1 MKATHL
7 SFRYAKYFI
16 GVAWALVLVSMS
28 VLAVDSFIS
37 DCGGDACLFT
47 YVAKGI
53 LQGEIPY
60 LDRWDNKGP
69 LLYLLHAIGL
79 MINEEWGIWAVQG
92 LFLLGTVWFA
102 FALLRK
108 LFGLLPAL
116 FALAVFLA
124 YFSRFAPPGNYTEQ
138 FGLLFQL
145 LTLYFF
151 IRSEEDSKPVPT
163 QPQFTLLHFGIGALG
178 AASFLLRPNLVALWI
193 VIGVYWLVVRGK
205 SLRKLAT
212 AVVGGGS
219 LLILTGGLFVSI
231 GAWHAL
237 WDAVFV
243 FNFAHSDASLQ
254 ERIGVVSNFST
265 LMFPFSLL
273 VIAAW
278 CIGVLHLIQGR
289 LQPQRFKSI
298 ILVATILFPLELLS
312 FSLSGYGFLHYYIT
326 ALPTIAILLAF
337 LVWFVNHQRLIAPSL
352 LAGALLLGATYLSL
366 PLSNFAR
373 LAEKYT
379 TEGIIFEERRP
390 ASSVRLRDLIQLSTG
405 PDDRILVWGKGAWI
419 YLESGRDAPTRF
431 FYEVPL
437 TKPHY
442 TNQSIHDEFLDDVR
456 EEMPELIIEI
466 RPARVP
472 PLASAARLDW
482 SPRHRFAHNLDD
494 FRLFFDILEAHY
506 LAADVRAP
514 FTIYALRDSDAA
526 IEPPVEGELIV
537 RSTYDVYLVGRT
549 LTYLKEECT
558 KNDAG
563 KRFILQVVPVENSVI
578 NGNAHDNLDFA
589 FMEGENWQVGK
600 GCIVSR
606 ELPDYPIA
614 YIRTGQYN
622 ESGTAHDWL
631 SEHYFSEPKRLS
643 YRN

>member
-1 MKATHL
+1 MNLSRFHINHL
-7 SFRYAKYFI
+7 LLA
-16 GVAWALVLVSMS
+16 AWILLLVILF
-28 VLAVDSFIS
+28 VLAIDSIIARPGTDSSIFI
-37 DCGGDACLFT
+37 

-53 LQGEIPY
+53 LEGDIPY
-60 LDRWDNKGP
+60 LDRWDHKGP
-69 LLYLLHAIGL
+69 LLYVLNLFGLLIHDTWGL
-79 MINEEWGIWAVQG
+79 WLVQG
-92 LFLLGTVWFA
+92 VFLLGASTFA
-102 FALLRK
+102 FLALRK
-108 LFGLLPAL
+108 PFGTLPAL
-116 FALAVFLA
+116 FALALFL
-124 YFSRFAPPGNYTEQ
+124 YFFASFAPPGNYTEQ
-138 FGLLFQL
+138 YGLLFQF
-145 LTLYFF
+145 LTLYLFL
-151 IRSEEDSKPVPT
+151 RSHELPNPAPSHAR
-163 QPQFTLLHFGIGALG
+163 FASLHLAIGALG

-193 VIGVYWLVVRGK
+193 AIGLYWLFLRGS

-231 GAWHAL
+231 GAWSAL

-243 FNFAHSDASLQ
+243 FNFAQSDASLQ
-254 ERIGVVSNFST
+254 ERIGVVSYLTT
-265 LMFPFSLL
+265 LMFPTSLL

-278 CIGVLHLIQGR
+278 CLGVLHLIKGR

-312 FSLSGYGFLHYYIT
+312 LSLSGYGFLHYYIT
-326 ALPTIAILLAF
+326 ALPTVAILLAF
-337 LVWFVNHQRLIAPSL
+337 LVWFVIHQRLIPPSL
-352 LAGALLLGATYLSL
+352 LAAVLLLGVVYVSL
-366 PLSNFAR
+366 PIFDFAR

-379 TEGIIFEERRP
+379 TEGIVIEERWP
-390 ASSVRLRDLIQLSTG
+390 ASSSVRLRDLIQQSTE
-405 PDDRILVWGKGAWI
+405 PDDRILVWGNGAWI
-419 YLESGRDAPTRF
+419 YLVSGRDAPTRF

-442 TNQSIHDEFLDDVR
+442 TNHSIHDEFLDDVR

-494 FRLFFDILEAHY
+494 FRPFFDLIDAHY
-506 LAADVRAP
+506 LPVDVSWP
-514 FTIYALRDSDAA
+514 FTIYALRNNDAE
-526 IEPPVEGELIV
+526 IKPPIGGELIV
-537 RSTYDVYLVGRT
+537 RSTYDVYLDGRT
-549 LTYLKEECT
+549 IAYVKEECT
-558 KNDAG
+558 KDDAG

-606 ELPDYPIA
+606 DLPHYPIA
-614 YIRTGQYN
+614 SIRTGQYN
-622 ESGTAHDWL
+622 ASESAHDWL
-631 SEHYFSEPKRLS
+631 SEYQLPQ
-643 YRN
+643 